1 MKVKTEEE
9 LAKAVN
15 NNENYIEIEGDLS
28 EKIIK
33 IKATGNV
40 AWAIAIGS
48 IGVAVIAV
56 MTLFRSSQ
64 PSKAAFV
71 ASGIG
76 AATAGGAVAILGLAA
91 TTSAIKIAVAGGAI
105 GVLKKLRNYKMEKI
119 SDTKLILKK

>member
-9 LAKAVN
+9 LVKAVN

-28 EKIIK
+28 NKVFR
-33 IKATGNV
+33 IKAVGSV
-40 AWAIAIGS
+40 PWIVAIGS
-48 IGVAVIAV
+48 IVVATVAVIS
-56 MTLFRSSQ
+56 LPKISQ
-64 PSKAAFV
+64 PKAGFM

>member
-28 EKIIK
+28 NKVFR
-33 IKATGNV
+33 IKAVGSV
-40 AWAIAIGS
+40 PWIVAIGS
-48 IGVAVIAV
+48 IVVATVAVIS
-56 MTLFRSSQ
+56 LPKISQ
-64 PSKAAFV
+64 PKAGFM

>member
-1 MKVKTEEE
+1 MQVKTEEE

-28 EKIIK
+28 NKVFR
-33 IKATGNV
+33 IKAVGSV
-40 AWAIAIGS
+40 PWIVAIGS
-48 IGVAVIAV
+48 IVVATVAVIS
-56 MTLFRSSQ
+56 LPKISQ
-64 PSKAAFV
+64 PKAGFM